1 MEEITMDATYQDL
14 HELNSLVFKTS
25 YVEHLIKTEKV
36 SMADAFHRHLIAVA
50 LPTAKVF
57 NRVMQKYGANPIG
70 IEFRHTGRDA
80 WAFVLPDVTE
90 PEKTRIQYFDRNGF
104 LSHFVC
110 DSMQEAVETM
120 IREDYQIDE
129 PGILDTLSITDA
141 WRIGTERA
149 ALVMKLNSGRI
160 SWAEF
165 LAASGALV

>member
-1 MEEITMDATYQDL
+1 
-14 HELNSLVFKTS
+14 
-25 YVEHLIKTEKV
+25 
-36 SMADAFHRHLIAVA
+36 
-50 LPTAKVF
+50 
-57 NRVMQKYGANPIG
+57 
-70 IEFRHTGRDA
+70 
-80 WAFVLPDVTE
+80 
-90 PEKTRIQYFDRNGF
+90 
-104 LSHFVC
+104 
-110 DSMQEAVETM
+110 MQEAVETM